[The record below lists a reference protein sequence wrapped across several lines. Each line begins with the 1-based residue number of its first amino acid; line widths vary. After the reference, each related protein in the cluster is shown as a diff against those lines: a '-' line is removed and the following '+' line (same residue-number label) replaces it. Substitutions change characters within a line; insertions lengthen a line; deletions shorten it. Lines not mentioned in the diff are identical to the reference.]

1 MQTLSF
7 DVSGMTCG
15 GCTGSVQRALSKI
28 DGVSHAEVTLHP
40 GVASVVVAD
49 PARVTSAQIEAAIT
63 GLGYPAKARP
73 AAHGEHASS

>member
-28 DGVSHAEVTLHP
+28 DGVVQAEVTLRP
-40 GVASVVVAD
+40 GVATVVVDA
-49 PARVTSAQIEAAIT
+49 ARVTSDQLEAAIKK
-63 GLGYPAKARP
+63 LGYPAKARTTD
-73 AAHGEHASS
+73 HGGHAPS

>member
-28 DGVSHAEVTLHP
+28 DGVGHVEVSLRP
-40 GVASVVVAD
+40 GVVTVVAD
-49 PARVTSAQIEAAIT
+49 PARVTSVQLELAIS
-63 GLGYPAKARP
+63 GLGFPARARP
-73 AAHGEHASS
+73 AAQEEMVWT

>member
-15 GCTGSVQRALSKI
+15 GCTGSVQRMLSKI
-28 DGVSHAEVTLHP
+28 DGVSASEVTLSP
-40 GVASVVVAD
+40 GVATVVAD
-49 PARVTSAQIEAAIT
+49 PDRVTSAQIESAIT

-73 AAHGEHASS
+73 AVHGEMARS

>member
-28 DGVSHAEVTLHP
+28 DGVSRVEVSLHP
-40 GVASVVVAD
+40 GTALVVID
-49 PARVTSAQIEAAIT
+49 PERVTSAQIEGAIT
-63 GLGYPAKARP
+63 GVGYPAKARP
-73 AAHGEHASS
+73 AAHGAHAPS

>member
-15 GCTGSVQRALSKI
+15 GCTGGVQRTLSKI

-40 GVASVVVAD
+40 GVASVVAD
-49 PARVTSAQIEAAIT
+49 PERVTSAQIEAAIT
-63 GLGYPAKARP
+63 GLGYEAKARP
-73 AAHGEHASS
+73 AAHGGHASS

>member
-28 DGVSHAEVTLHP
+28 DGVSHAEVTLRP
-40 GVASVVVAD
+40 GLATVVVDA
-49 PARVTSAQIEAAIT
+49 AQVTPDQLEAAIT
-63 GLGYPAKARP
+63 KLGFPAKART
-73 AAHGEHASS
+73 AGHGGHAPS